1 MSRVAKDGIIVESQE
16 YGAKH
21 WLRPSSIGRGISEL
35 LFKDYQGV
43 MDRLRLV
50 DEQIR
55 AIALGRGG
63 DGQPD
68 ISVVYAIR
76 QAKAALRDNRLID
89 ALYYASLVDIIARNI
104 IGRAS
109 PLVDEVKK
117 EVYKQY
123 ARYKDPKAIQYLRN
137 LEQAGA
143 QKKAQEI
150 TDEIIVN
157 ADLLQGLYRTIMR
170 GDPLSRSWK
179 AEVEKFKVPVQNVIT
194 AAEQFATLLLAS
206 FDRMGIARASGRISD
221 WTSEIVNLSKLQPK
235 FNEEV
240 KKAFEAIK
248 PLMEH
253 AKEEGIQEQQE
264 QGQQEQVGDNYIYDA
279 MMNVYKNEIP
289 VVVEEEEVPA
299 EGPAK
304 EEPTL
309 EAEPTEVIPEAT
321 EPAPEATETAPE
333 ATEPVEPS
341 IPVEQVVKPI
351 ETETVKTEPETSKA
365 KPPRRGPGRPT
376 RGERAKDQELEQLE
390 ALRKKLLETEP
401 ESPVATP
408 IPEAKTETKP
418 EVKPEPVQA
427 PEPEPEPEPEP
438 APKTLDFQEGMDYLD
453 LLDPEQ
459 KQMVAK
465 VLLAASQNAEDKDL
479 FDDDGVIIGSIK
491 DGIVTVND
499 TDLTVD
505 VATAEK
511 LLAYMEKANL
521 VRKDITP
528 AVEEEP
534 EATEAVPAPAP
545 AEPAKPEPVRLE
557 EVDSDSGE
565 PDRAIVFTNASPTD
579 QRILKSL
586 SKVLEKDVNVVSP
599 KDRDAVKSNY
609 PKAQFFT
616 YGEEPQE
623 GETSISREILGLLS
637 GRGRMGTDKKNK
649 ILELLGIPAKPVA
662 PKPVPKPAETK
673 SKKQEPKVE
682 IEEEKPVVVSPGTAK
697 VSNVTASVNENTEN
711 FLKRS
716 ASIPLKEADVAVILL
731 NLSKEFV
738 VTGAELEATQAALKS
753 YFNKDFVLLA
763 DRQLAIS
770 RIEGLERSG
779 TKVAVFM
786 WDRSDFRSAITVTKE
801 KMPETELT
809 ASIDN
814 AVIKLANTRFFN
826 QLKNAAKLNDPYL
839 LARMMLQYSEVM
851 EDKDPQLSVALLA
864 KAQEILDV

>member
-21 WLRPSSIGRGISEL
+21 WLRPGSIGRGVSEL

-68 ISVVYAIR
+68 ISVVYAIK

-89 ALYYASLVDIIARNI
+89 ALYYASLVDIIARNV

-109 PLVDEVKK
+109 PLVDEIKK

-137 LEQAGA
+137 LEQAGE
-143 QKKAQEI
+143 QKKAQQI
-150 TDEIIVN
+150 TNEIIVN
-157 ADLLQGLYRTIMR
+157 ADVLQGIYRTIMR

-179 AEVEKFKVPVQNVIT
+179 AEVEKFKVPVQNVIA

-240 KKAFEAIK
+240 KKAFESIK

-253 AKEEGIQEQQE
+253 AKEEGINEQEGQE
-264 QGQQEQVGDNYIYDA
+264 QGQQEQVGENYIYDA

-289 VVVEEEEVPA
+289 VVVEEEGEEIPIEV
-299 EGPAK
+299 
-304 EEPTL
+304 EEPQEPAL
-309 EAEPTEVIPEAT
+309 EAQPTETVPEA
-321 EPAPEATETAPE
+321 TAPE
-333 ATEPVEPS
+333 ATTPVAEPS
-341 IPVEQVVKPI
+341 VPVEQVVKP
-351 ETETVKTEPETSKA
+351 TEPEPVKATEPESK
-365 KPPRRGPGRPT
+365 PVRRGPGRPT
-376 RGERAKDQELEQLE
+376 RRESTKDKELEQLE
-390 ALRKKLLETEP
+390 ALRAKLLENQP
-401 ESPVATP
+401 GESPVASPT
-408 IPEAKTETKP
+408 PEATP
-418 EVKPEPVQA
+418 EPVPEPVQ
-427 PEPEPEPEPEP
+427 PE
-438 APKTLDFQEGMDYLD
+438 APKTLDFQAGMDYLD
-453 LLDPEQ
+453 TLTPEQ
-459 KQMVAK
+459 KESSAK

-479 FDDDGVIIGSIK
+479 FDDDGVLIGSVK
-491 DGIVTVND
+491 GGIVTVD
-499 TDLTVD
+499 GTDLVVD

-511 LLAYMEKANL
+511 LLAYIEKANL
-521 VRKDITP
+521 VEPDITP
-528 AVEEEP
+528 AITEEEVVEPVAAEP
-534 EATEAVPAPAP
+534 EPVVAP
-545 AEPAKPEPVRLE
+545 AEPEPVVAPEKQSEPVKLE
-557 EVDSDSGE
+557 EVDSDGE

-586 SKVLEKDVNVVSP
+586 SKVLGKDVNVVSP
-599 KDRDAVKSNY
+599 KDRDTVKSNY

-616 YGEEPQE
+616 YGDEPQG
-623 GETSISREILGLLS
+623 GETQISSEILGLLS

-649 ILELLGIPAKPVA
+649 ILELLGMPVKPVAPKPVAKPVA
-662 PKPVPKPAETK
+662 PKPEAKPETTVGD
-673 SKKQEPKVE
+673 ED
-682 IEEEKPVVVSPGTAK
+682 KPVVLTPGTAK
-697 VSNVTASVNENTEN
+697 VSNVTASVNENTAN
-711 FLKRS
+711 FLQRS
-716 ASIPLKEADVAVILL
+716 ASVPFKDADIAVILL
-731 NLSKEFV
+731 QLSKEFV
-738 VTGAELEATQAALKS
+738 VTGVELEAAQAALKS

-770 RIEGLERSG
+770 RIEGLEKSG
-779 TKVAVFM
+779 KSVAVFM
-786 WDRSDFRSAITVTKE
+786 WQRSDFRSAINITKTKAPAAE
-801 KMPETELT
+801 AEVT
-809 ASIDN
+809 ASVDN
-814 AVIKLANTRFFN
+814 AVIKLANERFFN
-826 QLKNAAKLNDPYL
+826 QLKKAAELNDPYL

-851 EDKDPQLSVALLA
+851 EEKDPQLSMELLA
-864 KAQEILDV
+864 KAQEILNV